1 MDLHSGL
8 KIKAFPH
15 CITLPVQL
23 FALGLVPMPPE
34 EKSCFFK
41 KLKSYVQIAFLLFA
55 YCVKLEK

>member
-34 EKSCFFK
+34 EKSCFF
-41 KLKSYVQIAFLLFA
+41 LKTEELCPNSVSIVCLL
-55 YCVKLEK
+55 C